1 MKKMICAE
9 FQPGRLFVG
18 RLPYGNDLIKA
29 IEDFCQSSSI
39 QMATFS
45 LIGAVSSYTIG
56 AYDQKQHVYVTETA
70 KADLEIINCIGNLS
84 VMDGNPMVHAHIILG
99 DEKGNT
105 MGGHLFSDTILFAG
119 EIRLQELI
127 GNPLERAYDER
138 TGLNLWQF

>member
-45 LIGAVSSYTIG
+45 LIGV
-56 AYDQKQHVYVTETA
+56 
-70 KADLEIINCIGNLS
+70 
-84 VMDGNPMVHAHIILG
+84 
-99 DEKGNT
+99 
-105 MGGHLFSDTILFAG
+105 
-119 EIRLQELI
+119 
-127 GNPLERAYDER
+127 
-138 TGLNLWQF
+138 